1 MMVCKSLTIKSILLA
16 CLLGCFLWAVPGTC
30 SAAEATYQ
38 ITESELVQL
47 QTNLTKLEKNYKV
60 LLQDSTTSSKQ
71 LIEALNELSEAKQSL
86 EKCKSELTTTQQ
98 SLVKAQASLQTA
110 NELFQQYAKEEKAKQ
125 NKLEW
130 QRNLAII
137 AAMYFASRK

>member
-1 MMVCKSLTIKSILLA
+1 MVCKSLTIKNILLA

-47 QTNLTKLEKNYKV
+47 QTNLTKLEKNYKI
-60 LLQDSTTSSKQ
+60 LLQDSTTSNKQ

-98 SLVKAQASLQTA
+98 SLTKAQASLTTA
-110 NELFQQYAKEEKAKQ
+110 NELFQQYAKEEQAKRK
-125 NKLEW
+125 KLQIE
-130 QRNLAII
+130 RDIAILTAI
-137 AAMYFASRK
+137 FFAVRK